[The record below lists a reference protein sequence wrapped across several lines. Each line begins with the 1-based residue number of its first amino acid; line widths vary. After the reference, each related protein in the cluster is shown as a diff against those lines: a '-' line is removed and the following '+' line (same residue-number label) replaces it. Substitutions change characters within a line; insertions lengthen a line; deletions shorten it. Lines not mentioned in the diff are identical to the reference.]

1 MKWPVTRLKT
11 FSTSLTL
18 LKCQNSH
25 THQTEKSSYQIILW
39 VYLKPNYLQVIVFS
53 FLLNERIFRNNKR
66 RLSSSVFHPRDGKF
80 TSLHKKKLFTKGWI
94 NVRVWWCVRLVYKSR
109 SDNQQTCCFASLL
122 IHTSNVMI
130 PFPEQNQRHLSII
143 LVKYVLFFRGQELI
157 VNLYQ

>member
-53 FLLNERIFRNNKR
+53 FLPTERIFRNKKR
-66 RLSSSVFHPRDGKF
+66 RPPSSVFHRRDGKF

-94 NVRVWWCVRLVYKSR
+94 NVRVWWCVRLVCKSR

-122 IHTSNVMI
+122 IHTPNVLF
-130 PFPEQNQRHLSII
+130 PFPEQNRRHLLMII
-143 LVKYVLFFRGQELI
+143 CCVSENK
-157 VNLYQ
+157 N